1 MEKFLPKI
9 HLDLNRDYMRKV
21 LPGLGNEVSKAVIA
35 RYDAEHLLKNR
46 EKVANEMKEELI
58 RRAKAFYIF
67 LEDVSI
73 FDLKFSDEFMQSIEK
88 K

>member
-1 MEKFLPKI
+1 MEKFLPKL
-9 HLDLNRDYMRKV
+9 HLELNWDYVRKV

-46 EKVANEMKEELI
+46 EKIANEIKEELT
-58 RRAKAFYIF
+58 RRAKSFYII

-73 FDLKFSDEFMQSIEK
+73 FDLKFG
-88 K
+88 

>member
-1 MEKFLPKI
+1 MEKFLPKL
-9 HLDLNRDYMRKV
+9 HLELNRDYVRKV
-21 LPGLGNEVSKAVIA
+21 LPGLGNEISKAVIA

-46 EKVANEMKEELI
+46 EKIANEIKEELT
-58 RRAKAFYIF
+58 RRAKSFYII

-73 FDLKFSDEFMQSIEK
+73 FDLRFSPEFMNSIEK